1 LTLQGA
7 ECLLSSL
14 PDTDYFMQIS
24 WVTII
29 WSMITSACLTLAV
42 VHFWVWCMKRTAWAS
57 LAFAVAAV
65 AVAAIAV
72 GEFQIMRASTPE
84 GIVFTMRWMD
94 IPVAVLVTALVG
106 FVQLNFRTG
115 HPWLGWTAAIL
126 RFLSLFLNFT
136 SRGTD
141 NYREITALRQITFLG
156 EPVTVV
162 AKAVTNPWG
171 HLSEFSMLLLLVFV
185 VDAAIRFG
193 RSGEPENRRRA
204 LLMGGSIAGFLLVS
218 ASSSALIENRLIQT
232 PYLISFPFLAI
243 VLVMNYELSRD
254 IIRATE
260 LSQEL
265 REHEQQ
271 LQALLDNVPDR
282 IYFKDLQSRFVK
294 LNHMLVKRL
303 GLANPEQA
311 IGKTDFDFQLP
322 ERAREFYADEQRV
335 MQTGEALINKTEKQ
349 IMPDGETAWTSTTK
363 VPLRDPQGKVIG
375 LAGINRDITQQKRAE
390 REIEQQREELAHLSR
405 VTTLNE
411 LSGSLAHELNQPLAI
426 ILTNAQAA
434 QRLLAQLSPDLA
446 EARDI
451 LADIVSEDQ
460 RAGDVIRRL
469 RALLRPGQT
478 HPQPLSLNEI
488 IEDVLRIARSD
499 LIGRSITVHRRLA
512 ENVPQVLGDRIQLQ
526 QILLN
531 LFLNAGDAMT
541 ERPPTARLLTLT
553 TVHLD
558 GAVRVSVSDTGCGLP
573 PDAERIFEPF
583 YTTKKEGLGLGLSI
597 CRSIATAHNGRLWA
611 EARSASAADIA
622 SGDTTVIGGTTFH
635 LELPAMEEGKR

>member
-1 LTLQGA
+1 
-7 ECLLSSL
+7 
-14 PDTDYFMQIS
+14 MQIS

-29 WSMITSACLTLAV
+29 WSMVTSACLTLAV
-42 VHFWVWCMKRTAWAS
+42 IHFWVWCMKRTAWAN
-57 LAFAVAAV
+57 LAFAAAAV

-72 GEFQIMRASTPE
+72 GEFQVMRASTPA
-84 GIVFTMRWMD
+84 GIAAVMRWMD
-94 IPVAVLVTALVG
+94 VPVVVLVAALVG
-106 FVQLNFRTG
+106 FVQLNFHTG
-115 HPWLGWTAAIL
+115 RLWLGWTAVIL
-126 RFLSLFLNFT
+126 RFFSLFFNFT
-136 SRGTD
+136 SGVTD
-141 NYREITALRQITFLG
+141 NYREITSVRQIQFLG

-193 RSGEPENRRRA
+193 RKGEPENRRRA
-204 LLMGGSIAGFLLVS
+204 LLMGGSIAVFLLVS
-218 ASSSALIENRLIQT
+218 AGSSALIENRLIEA

-243 VLVMNYELSRD
+243 VLVMNYELSRE
-254 IIRATE
+254 IIRAVE
-260 LSQEL
+260 LSQDL

-282 IYFKDLQSRFVK
+282 IYFKDLQSRFIK

-322 ERAREFYADEQRV
+322 ERAREFYTDEQRV
-335 MQTGEALINKTEKQ
+335 LQTGEPLINKTEKQ
-349 IMPDGETAWTSTTK
+349 IMPNGEIAWTSTTK
-363 VPLRDPQGKVIG
+363 VPLRDAQGKVIG

-405 VTTLNE
+405 ITTLSE

-434 QRLLAQLSPDLA
+434 QLLLAQPSPDLA

-460 RAGDVIRRL
+460 RAGEVIRRL
-469 RALLRPGQT
+469 RALLKPGQT
-478 HPQPLSLNEI
+478 HLQPLSVNEI

-499 LIGRSITVHRRLA
+499 LIGHSITVQRRLA
-512 ENVPQVLGDRIQLQ
+512 GSVPPVLGDRIQLQ
-526 QILLN
+526 QVLLN
-531 LFLNAGDAMT
+531 LFLNASDAMADM
-541 ERPPTARLLTLT
+541 PPAARLLTLAT
-553 TVHLD
+553 THLN
-558 GAVRVSVSDTGCGLP
+558 GVVRISISDTGCGLP
-573 PDAERIFEPF
+573 PDTERIFEPF

-611 EARSASAADIA
+611 EARSAADPKA
-622 SGDTTVIGGTTFH
+622 VAGGTTAISGATFH
-635 LELPAMEEGKR
+635 LELPALKERKP